1 MPSSL
6 ENFDVGYDALSTGVA
21 ILDRSHMGRVV
32 ASGGDAL
39 DLINRFSTN
48 ETTGLADG
56 DVVVTV
62 LTSQIGRVLELI
74 TVVRRSATE
83 SILMTGLG
91 AEDTVVEW
99 LDRYNFGEDCNFAV
113 STATS
118 AQITISGPKATDLG
132 INLPEPGRYVTAE
145 IDGVQVEI
153 VAISGPSLASYEV
166 LIDEKSQARN
176 IWDGLVA
183 AGGVPTNEDTFDVLR
198 VEQGLSARSSEI
210 SNEANPLEAGLLPY
224 VDFDKGCYM
233 GQEVIARLDTYD
245 KLQRRL
251 VGLLS
256 ESGIALS
263 VDSSLKAGDREVG
276 RITSAVTSR
285 SLGRPIAMAYVRKA
299 HTEPGTV
306 LESVNGPVI
315 VVELPFAAAV
325 VPGSR

>member
-6 ENFDVGYDALSTGVA
+6 DNFDAGYDALSTGVA
-21 ILDRSHMGRVV
+21 ILDRSQMGRVV
-32 ASGGDAL
+32 ASGGDVL

-48 ETTGLADG
+48 ETVGLADG

-62 LTSQIGRVLELI
+62 LTSEIGRVLELI

-83 SILMTGLG
+83 SILLTGPD
-91 AEDTVVEW
+91 AEDTVIEW
-99 LDRYNFGEDCNFAV
+99 LDRYNFGEDCDFTV

-132 INLPEPGRYVTAE
+132 INLPEPGRDVTAE
-145 IDGVQVEI
+145 IDGVEVEI

-166 LIDEKSQARN
+166 LIDEKAQTSKV
-176 IWDGLVA
+176 WDALVA
-183 AGGVPTNEDTFDVLR
+183 AGGVPTSEDAFDVLR

-210 SNEANPLEAGLLPY
+210 SDGANPLEAGLLPY

-256 ESGIALS
+256 EPGAALS
-263 VDSSLKAGDREVG
+263 ADSSLKAGDREVG

-306 LESVNGPVI
+306 LESVNGPVE

-325 VPGSR
+325 IPG

>member
-6 ENFDVGYDALSTGVA
+6 DNFDAGYDALSTGVA

-32 ASGGDAL
+32 ATGGDAL

-48 ETTGLADG
+48 ETVGLTDG

-62 LTSQIGRVLELI
+62 LTSEIGRVLELI

-83 SILMTGLG
+83 SMLLTGPD
-91 AEDTVVEW
+91 AEDSVVEW
-99 LDRYNFGEDCNFAV
+99 LDRYNFGEDCEFAV
-113 STATS
+113 TTGAS
-118 AQITISGPKATDLG
+118 AQITISGPKASDLG
-132 INLPEPGRYVTAE
+132 INLPEPDRVISAE
-145 IDGVQVEI
+145 IGGVKVEV

-166 LIDEKSQARN
+166 LINEKTQASTV
-176 IWDGLVA
+176 WDALLA
-183 AGGVPTNEDTFDVLR
+183 AGGVPTSEDDFDVLR

-210 SNEANPLEAGLLPY
+210 SDEANPLEAGLLPY

-251 VGLLS
+251 VGLVS
-256 ESGIALS
+256 ESGAALAA
-263 VDSSLKAGDREVG
+263 DSSLKANDREVG
-276 RITSAVTSR
+276 HVTSAVTSR

-306 LESVNGPVI
+306 LESDNGPVE
-315 VVELPFAAAV
+315 VVALPFAAAGS
-325 VPGSR
+325 PG

>member
-1 MPSSL
+1 MSSSL
-6 ENFDVGYDALSTGVA
+6 DNPEAGYDALSTGVA
-21 ILDRSHMGRVV
+21 ILDRSHMGRVM
-32 ASGGDAL
+32 ATGGDAL

-48 ETTGLADG
+48 ETVGLSDG

-74 TVVRRSATE
+74 TIARLSATE
-83 SILMTGLG
+83 SILLTGPD
-91 AEDTVVEW
+91 AEDTVIEW
-99 LDRYNFGEDCNFAV
+99 LDRYNFGEDCEFAV
-113 STATS
+113 TTGAS
-118 AQITISGPKATDLG
+118 AQITISGPEASNLG
-132 INLPEPGRYVTAE
+132 INLPEPGRIVAAE
-145 IDGVQVEI
+145 IGGVGVEI

-166 LIDEKSQARN
+166 LINEKSQASKV
-176 IWDGLVA
+176 WDALVA
-183 AGGVPTNEDTFDVLR
+183 AGGVPTGEDAFEVLR

-210 SNEANPLEAGLLPY
+210 SDKANPLEAGLLPY

-256 ESGIALS
+256 ESGVVLS

-276 RITSAVTSR
+276 HITSAVTSR

-299 HTEPGTV
+299 HTEPGTK
-306 LESVNGPVI
+306 LESTNGPVE
-315 VVELPFAAAV
+315 VVELPFA
-325 VPGSR
+325 

>member
-1 MPSSL
+1 L
-6 ENFDVGYDALSTGVA
+6 YAA
-21 ILDRSHMGRVV
+21 
-32 ASGGDAL
+32 
-39 DLINRFSTN
+39 
-48 ETTGLADG
+48 
-56 DVVVTV
+56 
-62 LTSQIGRVLELI
+62 
-74 TVVRRSATE
+74 ATE
-83 SILMTGLG
+83 SILLTGLD

-99 LDRYNFGEDCNFAV
+99 LDRYNFGEDCDFAV

-132 INLPEPGRYVTAE
+132 INLPEPGRDITSE
-145 IDGVQVEI
+145 IDGVGVEI

-166 LIDEKSQARN
+166 LIDEKSQASKV
-176 IWDGLVA
+176 WDGLVA
-183 AGGVPTNEDTFDVLR
+183 AGGVPTSEDAFDVLR
-198 VEQGLSARSSEI
+198 VELGLSGRSSEI

-233 GQEVIARLDTYD
+233 GQEVIARLDTYN

-256 ESGIALS
+256 DSGTALS
-263 VDSSLKAGDREVG
+263 ADSSLKAGDREVG

-285 SLGRPIAMAYVRKA
+285 SLGRPIAMAYVRNA

-306 LESVNGPVI
+306 LESVNGPVE

-325 VPGSR
+325 TPG

>member
-6 ENFDVGYDALSTGVA
+6 DNFDAGYDALSTGVA

-32 ASGGDAL
+32 ASGADAL

-62 LTSQIGRVLELI
+62 LTSEIGRVLELI

-83 SILMTGLG
+83 SILMTGPD

-99 LDRYNFGEDCNFAV
+99 LDRYNFGEDCDFAV

-118 AQITISGPKATDLG
+118 AQITISGPKATDMG
-132 INLPEPGRYVTAE
+132 IKLPEPGRHTTTE
-145 IDGVQVEI
+145 INGVEAHI

-166 LIDEKSQARN
+166 LINEKSQTSTV
-176 IWDGLVA
+176 WDGLLA
-183 AGGVPTNEDTFDVLR
+183 AGGVPTSEDSFDVLR
-198 VEQGLSARSSEI
+198 VEKGLSARSSEI

-256 ESGIALS
+256 ESGTALS
-263 VDSSLKAGDREVG
+263 ADSSLKVGDRDVG

-299 HTEPGTV
+299 HTKPGTV
-306 LESVNGPVI
+306 LESLNGPVE
-315 VVELPFAAAV
+315 VVELPFAAEV
-325 VPGSR
+325 IPG

>member
-1 MPSSL
+1 MSSSL
-6 ENFDVGYDALSTGVA
+6 DNPEAGYDALSTGVA
-21 ILDRSHMGRVV
+21 ILDRSHMGRVM
-32 ASGGDAL
+32 ATGGDAL

-48 ETTGLADG
+48 ETVGLSDG

-74 TVVRRSATE
+74 TIARLSATE
-83 SILMTGLG
+83 SILLTGPD
-91 AEDTVVEW
+91 AEDTVIEW
-99 LDRYNFGEDCNFAV
+99 LDRYNFGEDCEFAV
-113 STATS
+113 TTGAS
-118 AQITISGPKATDLG
+118 AQITISGPEASNLG
-132 INLPEPGRYVTAE
+132 INLPEPGRIVAAE
-145 IDGVQVEI
+145 IGGVGVEI

-166 LIDEKSQARN
+166 LINEKCQASKV
-176 IWDGLVA
+176 WDALVA
-183 AGGVPTNEDTFDVLR
+183 AGGVPTGEDAFEVLR

-210 SNEANPLEAGLLPY
+210 SDKANPLEAGLLPY

-256 ESGIALS
+256 ESGVVLS

-276 RITSAVTSR
+276 HITSAVTSR

-299 HTEPGTV
+299 HTEPGTK
-306 LESVNGPVI
+306 LESTNGPVE
-315 VVELPFAAAV
+315 VVELPFA
-325 VPGSR
+325 